1 MWDGSGCFSSYI
13 GSMCRCVLPEENSA
27 ATCVFCDVRAVMVSL
42 AGREVVEAEWF
53 VKAMSGDRQDA
64 AEFLSGFIDVLLRN
78 SEGEPRFTSIFR
90 QQSRIIQT
98 CERERPRIQYRRHN
112 DAGST
117 HRRCGDVGRDDNA
130 ANGLLLLD
138 LQRRRSKRS

>member
-1 MWDGSGCFSSYI
+1 
-13 GSMCRCVLPEENSA
+13 MCRCVLPEENSA

-98 CERERPRIQYRRHN
+98 CERCRHDHEYN
-112 DAGST
+112 IDDTMTLEAPTGGVEMLGETIMQQMDFS
-117 HRRCGDVGRDDNA
+117 CSICSGVGANVREIA
-130 ANGLLLLD
+130 ASPD
-138 LQRRRSKRS
+138 